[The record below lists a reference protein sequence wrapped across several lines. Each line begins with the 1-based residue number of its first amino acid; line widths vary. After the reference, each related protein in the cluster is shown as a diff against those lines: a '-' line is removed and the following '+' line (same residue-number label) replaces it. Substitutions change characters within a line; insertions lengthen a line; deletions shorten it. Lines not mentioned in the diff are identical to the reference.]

1 MGCSARHLNHWFCW
15 LISIR
20 PIGSWALR
28 IAPNIDNV
36 ARQKARWC
44 QAQSRT
50 AKPSN
55 TSKSCS
61 AGGRPLPS
69 DRRRL
74 PAYSTTR
81 EYQALLCFVVW
92 VWARPRDQFATET
105 IGPFPAGGDPL
116 EAAGQTVFSLVHRA
130 ARAEENTQ
138 HALGMAHKFSL
149 QLLEAQERIATLEAE
164 VGCSREQVYRAQ
176 Q

>member
-1 MGCSARHLNHWFCW
+1 M
-15 LISIR
+15 
-20 PIGSWALR
+20 
-28 IAPNIDNV
+28 
-36 ARQKARWC
+36 
-44 QAQSRT
+44 SR
-50 AKPSN
+50 
-55 TSKSCS
+55 
-61 AGGRPLPS
+61 RPS

-81 EYQALLCFVVW
+81 EYQALQCFVEW
-92 VWARPRDQFATET
+92 VRARPRDPFATET
-105 IGPFPAGGDPL
+105 IVPFPAGGDPL
-116 EAAGQTVFSLVHRA
+116 EAAGPTVFSLVHRA